1 MKYTATKFLELC
13 PTVDVRYSGSTLS
26 AYGYLSEHQDTH
38 GPAIW
43 ADGEGRVFE
52 DYGIVNENTYT
63 GERTLPVRINID

>member
-1 MKYTATKFLELC
+1 MLNTAIKFLALC

-43 ADGEGRVFE
+43 VDGEGRVFE
-52 DYGIVNENTYT
+52 DCGIINGNTYT
-63 GERTLPVRINID
+63 GERTPPSRVRP